1 MSNHPLGLGRRAPT
15 DWTHVDRYPLTT
27 VRELVAKP
35 TPVVIGTNWYK
46 EFDKPVQDSNGHW
59 WIARDG
65 KLTTVRGGHCVCLKP
80 AGARDSTQ
88 RWEFYDQGAEGACV
102 GFGASRMMS
111 FLNSKLYLARWL
123 WDQAKKVDEWPE
135 TNPGDDDGTSVRAAL
150 DVLRTQGHVPY
161 TSVMDPLQTDWRK
174 RDELAG
180 KPSEGIA
187 ANRWI
192 TSIEDC
198 MQVLGYSGLE
208 YVDVVNSWGTSW
220 PHVVRMP
227 AKVLERLW
235 HEDGEIGVVTD
246 R

>member
-1 MSNHPLGLGRRAPT
+1 
-15 DWTHVDRYPLTT
+15 
-27 VRELVAKP
+27 
-35 TPVVIGTNWYK
+35 
-46 EFDKPVQDSNGHW
+46 
-59 WIARDG
+59 
-65 KLTTVRGGHCVCLKP
+65 
-80 AGARDSTQ
+80 
-88 RWEFYDQGAEGACV
+88 
-102 GFGASRMMS
+102 MMS